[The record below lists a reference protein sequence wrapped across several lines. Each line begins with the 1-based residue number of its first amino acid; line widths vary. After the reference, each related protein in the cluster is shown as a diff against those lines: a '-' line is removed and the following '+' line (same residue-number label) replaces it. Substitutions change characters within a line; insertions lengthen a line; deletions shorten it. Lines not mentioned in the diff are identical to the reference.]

1 MQDQINKCRD
11 EDVDFDDID
20 LDEIT
25 PEEIEKMLQEADKI
39 EVNPLIAFLTTRQP
53 ASILVELS
61 KSFWN

>member
-1 MQDQINKCRD
+1 MQNQINKCRD

-39 EVNPLIAFLTTRQP
+39 EVNSLIAFLTIRHP
-53 ASILVELS
+53 A
-61 KSFWN
+61 

>member
-39 EVNPLIAFLTTRQP
+39 EVHSLIASLTTRQP
-53 ASILVELS
+53 ASILVELN
-61 KSFWN
+61 K